1 MRELPEDSWEMA
13 VNEVATEAVREV
25 VSAVVAMGMEAAG
38 CAVPV
43 GWEVAD

>member
-1 MRELPEDSWEMA
+1 MGTWVTVETPEHL
-13 VNEVATEAVREV
+13 EAGREV